1 MRDHRKL
8 RAFALADG
16 LTLAVYRCTAAFPGD
31 ERFGLTSQMRR
42 AAVSVAS
49 NIVEGCA
56 RSTQADYL
64 RFLDIAHGSAREL
77 DYQISLAKR
86 LEYLDQNIAKEL
98 ESQSTET
105 CKVLNALIA
114 SLRKST

>member
-8 RAFALADG
+8 RAFELADE
-16 LTLAVYRCTAAFPGD
+16 LTLSIYRYTASFPND

-42 AAVSVAS
+42 AAVSIAS

-56 RSTQADYL
+56 RNTQADYL

-86 LEYLDQNIAKEL
+86 LGYIEQKNAEL
-98 ESQSTET
+98 LEAQSVET

-114 SLRKST
+114 SLRKP